1 MNAGVR
7 YQTDDGF
14 YAQLAYG
21 VLFPFDGLQYGYG
34 QYAAT
39 PISPGIA
46 QALRAQLGIRF

>member
-1 MNAGVR
+1 MR

-21 VLFPFDGLQYGYG
+21 VLFPFDGLQYNYPSPFIG
-34 QYAAT
+34 A
-39 PISPGIA
+39 PISPGVA